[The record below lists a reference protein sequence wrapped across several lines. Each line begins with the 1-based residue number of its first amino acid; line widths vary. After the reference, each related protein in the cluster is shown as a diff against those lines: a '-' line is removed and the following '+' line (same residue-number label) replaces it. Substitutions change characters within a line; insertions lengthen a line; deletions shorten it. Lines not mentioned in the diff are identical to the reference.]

1 MKIDHRDWV
10 ILRHLQRNGR
20 LSSAELAQRVGMAP
34 STLWRRVRALEDAG
48 VISGYGARVD
58 PQRAGLGFEAI
69 VHVQL
74 TRHDEDERQAFNRL
88 IARRPEVV
96 EAFATTGQADYHLRV
111 VVPDLEAYNA
121 FLESVLFR
129 QPAVASAQTNVV
141 LKRLKSWHGYAPPED
156 PGCL

>member
-1 MKIDHRDWV
+1 MKTDHRDWQ
-10 ILRHLQRNGR
+10 ILCHLQQNGR
-20 LSSAELAQRVGMAP
+20 LSSAELAQKVGMAP
-34 STLWRRVRALEDAG
+34 STLWRRVRALEETG

-58 PQRAGLGFEAI
+58 PKRAGLDFEAI

-74 TRHDEDERQAFNRL
+74 TRHDEDQRQAFDRL

-96 EAFATTGQADYHLRV
+96 EAFATTGRADYHLRV
-111 VVPDLEAYNA
+111 VVPDLDAYNA

-141 LKRLKSWHGYAPPED
+141 LRRLKSWRGYAPPE
-156 PGCL
+156 GMG